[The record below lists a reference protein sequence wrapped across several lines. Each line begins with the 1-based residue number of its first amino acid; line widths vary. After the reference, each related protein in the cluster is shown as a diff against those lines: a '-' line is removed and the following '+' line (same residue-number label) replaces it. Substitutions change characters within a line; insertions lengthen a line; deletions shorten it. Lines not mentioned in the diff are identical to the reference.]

1 MYMPLFTAR
10 LLYQEYSDVVLNKAI
25 QSQKRVDS
33 FTEDIESSFPSS
45 PRLRRKVLSPQDSYL
60 QRLSVSSNASLWQD
74 IPMIRG
80 SRMLLNMSRDEQKLQ
95 EVMDRCNKVDG
106 WSAVKKESPEGW
118 LKWRAKTLMWEC
130 RWLNPEVTSTHVSSM
145 GMWYQCL

>member
-1 MYMPLFTAR
+1 MPFFTAR

-33 FTEDIESSFPSS
+33 FAEDIESSFPSS

-80 SRMLLNMSRDEQKLQ
+80 SRILLNMSRDEQKLQ
-95 EVMDRCNKVDG
+95 EVMGRCNKVDG
-106 WSAVKKESPEGW
+106 WSVLKKKSPEG
-118 LKWRAKTLMWEC
+118 
-130 RWLNPEVTSTHVSSM
+130 
-145 GMWYQCL
+145 

>member
-1 MYMPLFTAR
+1 M
-10 LLYQEYSDVVLNKAI
+10 VLNKAI

-33 FTEDIESSFPSS
+33 FAEDTESNLPSS

-80 SRMLLNMSRDEQKLQ
+80 SRLLLNMSRDEQKLQ
-95 EVMDRCNKVDG
+95 EVMDRCDKVGRWLVVKEDRG
-106 WSAVKKESPEGW
+106 WW
-118 LKWRAKTLMWEC
+118 LKWRAKMPNV
-130 RWLNPEVTSTHVSSM
+130 RMQWLV
-145 GMWYQCL
+145 LL

>member
-1 MYMPLFTAR
+1 MPLFTAR

-33 FTEDIESSFPSS
+33 FAEDTESSLPSS

-95 EVMDRCNKVDG
+95 EVMDRCNKADRWLVVREDG
-106 WSAVKKESPEGW
+106 GRW
-118 LKWRAKTLMWEC
+118 LKWRAKMPDVGMQ
-130 RWLNPEVTSTHVSSM
+130 WLNSEVTFSCKQVGNVVSV
-145 GMWYQCL
+145 LTK

>member
-1 MYMPLFTAR
+1 MPLFTAR

-33 FTEDIESSFPSS
+33 FSEDMESSFPSS

-60 QRLSVSSNASLWQD
+60 QRLSVSSTASLWQD

-95 EVMDRCNKVDG
+95 EVMDRCHMVDG
-106 WSAVKKESPEGW
+106 WFVVEKGACKGW
-118 LKWRAKTLMWEC
+118 LKWRTEMSDVGVQ
-130 RWLNPEVTSTHVSSM
+130 WLNAEVTYSCKQYGDVVLVVM
-145 GMWYQCL
+145 

>member
-1 MYMPLFTAR
+1 MSFFTAR

-33 FTEDIESSFPSS
+33 FSEDTESSFPSS
-45 PRLRRKVLSPQDSYL
+45 PRLRRKVIPQQDSYL
-60 QRLSVSSNASLWQD
+60 QRLSVSSTASLWQD

-95 EVMDRCNKVDG
+95 EVIDRCHKEYAWFVVD
-106 WSAVKKESPEGW
+106 KEACKGW
-118 LKWRAKTLMWEC
+118 LKWRTEMSDVGVQ
-130 RWLNPEVTSTHVSSM
+130 WLNAEVAYSCKQYGDVIPVVM
-145 GMWYQCL
+145 

>member
-1 MYMPLFTAR
+1 MYVSFFTAR

-25 QSQKRVDS
+25 QSQKRVDYP
-33 FTEDIESSFPSS
+33 EDIESSFPSS

-80 SRMLLNMSRDEQKLQ
+80 SRMLLNMSREEQRLQ
-95 EVMDRCNKVDG
+95 EVKDRCDTVHG
-106 WSAVKKESPEGW
+106 WSVVKKECLEER
-118 LKWRAKTLMWEC
+118 LKQRAKTDVGRQVVEA
-130 RWLNPEVTSTHVSSM
+130 EVTSTPGSSM
-145 GMWYQCL
+145 GCEVEQC

>member
-1 MYMPLFTAR
+1 M
-10 LLYQEYSDVVLNKAI
+10 VLNKAI

-33 FTEDIESSFPSS
+33 FAEDIESSFPSS

-80 SRMLLNMSRDEQKLQ
+80 SRILLNMSRDEQKLQ
-95 EVMDRCNKVDG
+95 EVMGRCNKVDG
-106 WSAVKKESPEGW
+106 WSVLKKKSPEG
-118 LKWRAKTLMWEC
+118 
-130 RWLNPEVTSTHVSSM
+130 
-145 GMWYQCL
+145 